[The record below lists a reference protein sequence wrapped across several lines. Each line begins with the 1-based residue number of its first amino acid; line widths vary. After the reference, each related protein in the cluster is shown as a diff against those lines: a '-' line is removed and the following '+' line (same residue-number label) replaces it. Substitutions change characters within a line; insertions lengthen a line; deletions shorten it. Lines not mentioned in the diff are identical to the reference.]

1 MLAGVRPA
9 HYSNAR
15 RRPPGAARPAGSA
28 RGGLLGSGDDGPLLA
43 SFCRG
48 GVWRGRGW
56 PRRSSRA
63 QLRPAVLT
71 SPGKQALASAGRGVC
86 SMLVAYTTLAA

>member
-43 SFCRG
+43 SFCAAATSLSEAGPTR
-48 GVWRGRGW
+48 W
-56 PRRSSRA
+56 SRA
-63 QLRPAVLT
+63 QLRPAVL
-71 SPGKQALASAGRGVC
+71 LASTGERKREPR
-86 SMLVAYTTLAA
+86 LA